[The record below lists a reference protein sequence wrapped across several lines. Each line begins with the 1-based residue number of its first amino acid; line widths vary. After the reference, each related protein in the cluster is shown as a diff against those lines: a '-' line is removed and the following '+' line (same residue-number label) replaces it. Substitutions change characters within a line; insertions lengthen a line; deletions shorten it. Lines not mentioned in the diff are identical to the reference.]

1 MYYGTFRDGIGW
13 SAKGEARVGI
23 FMLDAV
29 AVVMRRG
36 KNSRGASGCWK
47 SWVTL
52 ERRRSVAFPVVLW
65 LHSRSGSVTF
75 ECPFLWASKSNQF
88 SL

>member
-1 MYYGTFRDGIGW
+1 MYYGTYRDGIGW

-36 KNSRGASGCWK
+36 KNSRGASGC
-47 SWVTL
+47 
-52 ERRRSVAFPVVLW
+52 
-65 LHSRSGSVTF
+65 
-75 ECPFLWASKSNQF
+75 
-88 SL
+88 